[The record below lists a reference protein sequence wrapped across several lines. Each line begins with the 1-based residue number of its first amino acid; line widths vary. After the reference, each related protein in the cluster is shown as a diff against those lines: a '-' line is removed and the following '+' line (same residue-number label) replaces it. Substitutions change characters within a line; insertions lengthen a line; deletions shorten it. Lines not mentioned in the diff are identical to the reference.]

1 MNILKT
7 FTNQT
12 VFVPA
17 SFVLYIWPHLIDTT
31 KSLFCVEYL
40 WVLGRYNQISVCVVY
55 ITALWYDHVKE
66 VTDSSLLAIPIGGY
80 HWLVDNWQPTVSL
93 PLLRSILWPILLV
106 MPALYSTLTALD
118 AGFINYINVTFL
130 LIVLTYFLTAP
141 VVMPHGLAPASL
153 LFQFQIHDKG

>member
-1 MNILKT
+1 MQPNLC
-7 FTNQT
+7 
-12 VFVPA
+12 
-17 SFVLYIWPHLIDTT
+17 FVLYICEYLVDTNQ
-31 KSLFCVEYL
+31 SLFCVEYL

-55 ITALWYDHVKE
+55 ITALWVVGRYDHVKKI
-66 VTDSSLLAIPIGGY
+66 TDSSLLAIPIGGY

-93 PLLRSILWPILLV
+93 PLLKSILWPILLV
-106 MPALYSTLTALD
+106 MPAMPALYSTLTALD